1 MAGRRRG
8 RGDRQCMK
16 GVGRDANR
24 EIGVPRELRRE
35 RLEAEDVD

>member
-24 EIGVPRELRRE
+24 EIGVPGKPALK
-35 RLEAEDVD
+35 D